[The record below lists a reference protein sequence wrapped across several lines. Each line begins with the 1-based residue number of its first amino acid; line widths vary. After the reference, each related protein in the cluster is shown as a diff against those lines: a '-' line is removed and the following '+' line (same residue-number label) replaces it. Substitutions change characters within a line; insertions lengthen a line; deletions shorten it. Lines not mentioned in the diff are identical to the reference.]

1 MSRLSPPSLGSEIKI
16 QAGTIAFGN
25 DKNLWIRK
33 KRNDKNT
40 YWTTLAE
47 VKQTFLIGSYRNETF
62 YEYVECKF
70 DLPNDEH
77 LFITYFNNGRIRFEY
92 FSPSGDNL
100 DLVVPLNPIV
110 PKGFTNERIRTFR
123 EIVIDFIEYKLN
135 EDDKY
140 FDLFLEIKLEIN
152 VFVDVLANQIDAIS
166 EAWTDKSKFDYQAR
180 ITSKK
185 FKADRDALSIL
196 NIFED
201 DEEKPQPTPQPDD
214 FKPIWR
220 VKTEQEFI
228 DEFGENWKTQIKWNV
243 TGNMDYLFGKP
254 VTNPN
259 FDGENITFQIFDTA
273 EELGIDSGKYNKWSL
288 DSDMFTKIEND
299 EQESSPMI
307 GKLLTKEGNLDT
319 YLKISEDVDRLELN
333 SDEFVFIKP
342 AKFNDSKI
350 FKFLS
355 TDKAREQYDTICKIR
370 LDYKLGIS
378 IDFQIES
385 RDIDYYL
392 ANITS
397 ESTFFHAISYVKK
410 FLLSGQFEQ
419 ELDAIALLLRQG
431 IWRERSIVCD
441 FMSSIPYPKFQV
453 GDRVKKVGGSS
464 VLTIK
469 TITTFDDTKQE
480 WDYDLFNE
488 GGAEVSLYES
498 ELELVSQDSK
508 EKPLPSD
515 CKVDEN
521 MIDSLVVGAF
531 FQKNKSRIN
540 ALNSEISCII
550 KEALLSLS
558 NYEKCGDGAEI
569 PMPQPTQEKKV
580 DLLAEIRDLNKDL

>member
-1 MSRLSPPSLGSEIKI
+1 MSRLSPPSLGSTIKI

-47 VKQTFLIGSYRNETF
+47 VKDTFEIGSYRNETF

-70 DLPNDEH
+70 GLPNDEY

-92 FSPSGDNL
+92 FSPSGDYL
-100 DLVVPLNPIV
+100 DLVVPLSPIV

-140 FDLFLEIKLEIN
+140 FDLFLEIKSEIN
-152 VFVDVLANQIDAIS
+152 VFVDVLANQSDAIS
-166 EAWTDKSKFDYQAR
+166 EAWTEKSKFDYQAR
-180 ITSKK
+180 IKSKK

-196 NIFED
+196 NIFDD
-201 DEEKPQPTPQPDD
+201 DEEKPQPTPQP
-214 FKPIWR
+214 
-220 VKTEQEFI
+220 
-228 DEFGENWKTQIKWNV
+228 
-243 TGNMDYLFGKP
+243 
-254 VTNPN
+254 
-259 FDGENITFQIFDTA
+259 
-273 EELGIDSGKYNKWSL
+273 
-288 DSDMFTKIEND
+288 
-299 EQESSPMI
+299 SSPMI
-307 GKLLTKEGNLDT
+307 GKLFLKQNYDT
-319 YLKISEDVDRLELN
+319 YLQISENEDRLVLN
-333 SDEFVFIKP
+333 SDEFEYIRPLRYDSSVFTFQTTYNAKTIGIELGIK
-342 AKFNDSKI
+342 
-350 FKFLS
+350 
-355 TDKAREQYDTICKIR
+355 
-370 LDYKLGIS
+370 LDYEKGIS
-378 IDFQIES
+378 ILFKNEKTN
-385 RDIDYYL
+385 YEFFKE
-392 ANITS
+392 NITS
-397 ESTFFHAISYVKK
+397 ESLFYTAIGDVRKFFVNA
-410 FLLSGQFEQ
+410 QFEK

-431 IWRERSIVCD
+431 IWREKSIVCD

-453 GDRVKKVGGSS
+453 GDRVKRVGGSS
-464 VLTIK
+464 ILTIK
-469 TITTFDDTKQE
+469 KITAFDITKKE

-569 PMPQPTQEKKV
+569 PMPQPTQEKKL